1 MKKLKLFPKT
11 FLYTFSLMIVI
22 VAVSHLLVYILLP
35 TVYNYRQRNALE
47 ADIEKLCREIADT
60 EDAGRLA
67 LVTDFAGKWYAD
79 ILVKYDGYTYEMK
92 LLNVGD
98 DGYLKCSEDTENPSG
113 DKEDVSII
121 AEESDGK
128 IKISL
133 SRNPKG
139 DKNFLYAEQ
148 IFPNQ
153 KGYVRAVIS
162 RQQIEDAVSTIIVI
176 LPVTAFACTLISLLS
191 ALLYS
196 HMLTKPIKQ
205 ITNVTKQ
212 MQGLTHGISCE
223 VHTHDEIETLADN
236 VNALYDNLLKTIHN
250 LEQEIY
256 KVEEMEVQKTNL
268 MRSASHELKTPVT
281 AINAMLE
288 NMILNVGKYKD
299 HTIYLPKCKMLTEQ
313 LAVMIKEIL
322 DASKSTA
329 DDTKN
334 DTEIDISELIEQ
346 MSEPYQMIA
355 KSKGIR
361 IEMDVSENFSVH
373 YPISMIRKVISNLL
387 SNAVSYTPKGGT
399 IKIYIEEQKLV
410 LENECVPIPQEYQ
423 KHIFEPFYRFE
434 YGVKEAPC
442 GDTMMPFGGNRETRG
457 NGLGLYIVDTVL
469 KTLQIPYL
477 FTALED
483 NSGMRFTIEFE

>member
-11 FLYTFSLMIVI
+11 FLYTFSLMIII
-22 VAVSHLLVYILLP
+22 VAISHLLVYILLP
-35 TVYNYRQRNALE
+35 AVYHYRQRNALE
-47 ADIEKLCREIADT
+47 TDIEKLCREIADT

-79 ILVKYDGYTYEMK
+79 ILIKYDGYTYEMK
-92 LLNVGD
+92 LLNVWD
-98 DGYLKCSEDTENPSG
+98 DGYLKCSKDTENPSG

-139 DKNFLYAEQ
+139 DKNFFYAEQ

-288 NMILNVGKYKD
+288 NMILNVGKYED

-322 DASKSTA
+322 DASKSATN
-329 DDTKN
+329 DKEK
-334 DTEIDISELIEQ
+334 DTEIDISELIAK

-361 IEMDVSENFSVH
+361 IEMDVSEKFSVH

-434 YGVKEAPC
+434 YGGK
-442 GDTMMPFGGNRETRG
+442 DTKG
-457 NGLGLYIVDTVL
+457 NGLGLYIVDAVL
-469 KTLQIPYL
+469 RTLQILYM

-483 NSGMRFTIEFE
+483 NSGMRFTIDFE

>member
-47 ADIEKLCREIADT
+47 ADIEKLCEEIADT
-60 EDAGRLA
+60 EDTGRLA

-268 MRSASHELKTPVT
+268 LRSASHELKTPVT
-281 AINAMLE
+281 AINAL
-288 NMILNVGKYKD
+288 
-299 HTIYLPKCKMLTEQ
+299 
-313 LAVMIKEIL
+313 
-322 DASKSTA
+322 S
-329 DDTKN
+329 
-334 DTEIDISELIEQ
+334 LI
-346 MSEPYQMIA
+346 
-355 KSKGIR
+355 
-361 IEMDVSENFSVH
+361 
-373 YPISMIRKVISNLL
+373 
-387 SNAVSYTPKGGT
+387 
-399 IKIYIEEQKLV
+399 
-410 LENECVPIPQEYQ
+410 
-423 KHIFEPFYRFE
+423 HI
-434 YGVKEAPC
+434 
-442 GDTMMPFGGNRETRG
+442 
-457 NGLGLYIVDTVL
+457 
-469 KTLQIPYL
+469 
-477 FTALED
+477 
-483 NSGMRFTIEFE
+483 

>member
-79 ILVKYDGYTYEMK
+79 ILVKYDGYAYEMK

-98 DGYLKCSEDTENPSG
+98 DGYLKCLKDTENPSG
-113 DKEDVSII
+113 DKEDVNII
-121 AEESDGK
+121 AEKSDDK

-133 SRNPKG
+133 SQSPEG

-288 NMILNVGKYKD
+288 NMILNVGKYED

-322 DASKSTA
+322 DASKSATN
-329 DDTKN
+329 DKEK
-334 DTEIDISELIEQ
+334 DTEIDISELIAK

-361 IEMDVSENFSVH
+361 IEMDVSEKFSVH

-423 KHIFEPFYRFE
+423 KHIFEPFYRLE
-434 YGVKEAPC
+434 YGVKETPC
-442 GDTMMPFGGNRETRG
+442 GDTMMPFGRNRETKG

-469 KTLQIPYL
+469 KTLQIPYM

-483 NSGMRFTIEFE
+483 NSGMRFTIDFE

>member
-1 MKKLKLFPKT
+1 MKKLKLFRKT

-35 TVYNYRQRNALE
+35 TVYHYRQRNVLE
-47 ADIEKLCREIADT
+47 ADIEKLCREITDT

-79 ILVKYDGYTYEMK
+79 ILVKYDGYAYEMK

-236 VNALYDNLLKTIHN
+236 VNALYNNLLKTIHN

-256 KVEEMEVQKTNL
+256 KAEETEGRHITAEDTDAAVISAKLAEENNL
-268 MRSASHELKTPVT
+268 GIGSALILKSASDGSGEQAKVFV
-281 AINAMLE
+281 A
-288 NMILNVGKYKD
+288 G
-299 HTIYLPKCKMLTEQ
+299 IYASDSKMEY
-313 LAVMIKEIL
+313 
-322 DASKSTA
+322 D
-329 DDTKN
+329 DDTIF
-334 DTEIDISELIEQ
+334 TTHDIFW
-346 MSEPYQMIA
+346 
-355 KSKGIR
+355 K
-361 IEMDVSENFSVH
+361 
-373 YPISMIRKVISNLL
+373 L
-387 SNAVSYTPKGGT
+387 SN
-399 IKIYIEEQKLV
+399 QKASA
-410 LENECVPIPQEYQ
+410 YS
-423 KHIFEPFYRFE
+423 
-434 YGVKEAPC
+434 
-442 GDTMMPFGGNRETRG
+442 GNVTF
-457 NGLGLYIVDTVL
+457 L
-469 KTLQIPYL
+469 
-477 FTALED
+477 
-483 NSGMRFTIEFE
+483 

>member
-11 FLYTFSLMIVI
+11 FLYTFSLMIII
-22 VAVSHLLVYILLP
+22 VAISHLLVYILLP
-35 TVYNYRQRNALE
+35 AVYHYRQRNALE
-47 ADIEKLCREIADT
+47 TDIEKLCREIADT

-79 ILVKYDGYTYEMK
+79 ILIKYDGYTYEMK
-92 LLNVGD
+92 LLNVWD

-139 DKNFLYAEQ
+139 DKNFFYAEQ

-288 NMILNVGKYKD
+288 NMILNVGKYED

-322 DASKSTA
+322 DASKSATN
-329 DDTKN
+329 DKEK
-334 DTEIDISELIEQ
+334 DTEIDISELIAK
-346 MSEPYQMIA
+346 MS
-355 KSKGIR
+355 GR
-361 IEMDVSENFSVH
+361 
-373 YPISMIRKVISNLL
+373 RWR
-387 SNAVSYTPKGGT
+387 T
-399 IKIYIEEQKLV
+399 
-410 LENECVPIPQEYQ
+410 
-423 KHIFEPFYRFE
+423 
-434 YGVKEAPC
+434 
-442 GDTMMPFGGNRETRG
+442 GNRRS
-457 NGLGLYIVDTVL
+457 L
-469 KTLQIPYL
+469 P
-477 FTALED
+477 
-483 NSGMRFTIEFE
+483 